1 MAQVCRLHVLIATAL
16 ALCKYSLAEWN
27 ATAESANRTESP
39 CHRHG
44 NRDNCTDA
52 TDTGQWN
59 DHFSSCPEE
68 LTHYCIH
75 GECRYVKEQKA
86 PSCRCQQG
94 YIGSRCEYLDLDW
107 RIGEKR
113 QIIIA
118 CLIAGLVFLILVIVF
133 ICFCSHR
140 RCRSW
145 WRRRRRR
152 EEEEP
157 RNGME
162 KLRMMDTGETPAS
175 PTADSAEPPHTHA
188 V

>member
-1 MAQVCRLHVLIATAL
+1 MAPACRLYVLIATAL
-16 ALCKYSLAEWN
+16 ALCKHSAAEWN
-27 ATAESANRTESP
+27 ATAESANRTESL
-39 CHRHG
+39 CHLHG

-52 TDTGQWN
+52 GDTGQWN
-59 DHFSSCPEE
+59 DHFSRCPEE
-68 LTHYCIH
+68 LRHYCIH

-133 ICFCSHR
+133 VCFCSHR
-140 RCRSW
+140 RCRWW
-145 WRRRRRR
+145 WRRGRRR
-152 EEEEP
+152 EEVP
-157 RNGME
+157 RSGTE
-162 KLRMMDTGETPAS
+162 KLRMMDTGEAPA
-175 PTADSAEPPHTHA
+175 TLAAADPEEPPHTHA